1 MVFVMSDKNNDKEVS
16 AQSYSSP
23 QEINAYNQLL
33 ELSKNC
39 PIPGKDLHANLG
51 LFLTRASFS
60 RMIFMHELYK
70 SILNSHGV
78 IMEFGTRWGQNLALF
93 TTLRNIYEPYNTS
106 RKIIGFDTFEGFPSV
121 SEKDGDSETV
131 EIGRLAVTLNYE
143 EYLHEVLMNQE
154 QLGPRSEIKKHKI
167 VKGNVMDTL
176 PEYLSKHP
184 ETIISLAYLDLTLYE
199 PTKKCL
205 ELIRPH
211 LAKNSIVAFDE
222 LTLEEYPGE
231 TIALIEEWGL
241 SDYEIIRNPISPH
254 QSYLRF

>member
-1 MVFVMSDKNNDKEVS
+1 MQAIDKNTDIKHFSSTSEVES
-16 AQSYSSP
+16 RDAM
-23 QEINAYNQLL
+23 L
-33 ELSKNC
+33 ELMQKC
-39 PIPGKDLHANLG
+39 PIPKEQILSNMG
-51 LFLTRASFS
+51 LFLDSKNLS
-60 RMIFMHELYK
+60 RLLFLNYLYQQ
-70 SILNSHGV
+70 IVDLQGV
-78 IMEFGTRWGQNLALF
+78 VMEFGTRWGQNLALF

-154 QLGPRSEIKKHKI
+154 QLGPRSEIKKHEI